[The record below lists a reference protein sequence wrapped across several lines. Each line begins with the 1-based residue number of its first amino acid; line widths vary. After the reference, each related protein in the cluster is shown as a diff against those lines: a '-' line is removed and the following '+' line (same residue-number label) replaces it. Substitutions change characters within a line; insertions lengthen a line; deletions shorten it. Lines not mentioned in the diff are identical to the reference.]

1 MRLSQGVRQLAADVL
16 DPETASGEEI
26 REQLLSMARQ
36 ALIDGLDLRDQDKH
50 YADNL
55 LAQGCREIGVG
66 WRDGKVQAYLE
77 YRTGTAAPLVPN
89 YCGGLGEVLARIN
102 EALEK
107 VGVDLVD
114 RELYAVM
121 EDEVIARVEV
131 VSRLVE
137 TINEAAK
144 LATLL
149 EPLERQQVEGLKVA
163 LVPLVGALKSAGNT
177 GELLALLRQLASHDA
192 Q

>member
-1 MRLSQGVRQLAADVL
+1 MRLSQGVRQLAANVL

-26 REQLLSMARQ
+26 REKLLTKART
-36 ALIDGLDLRDQDKH
+36 ALIEELDLRDQDKH

-121 EDEVIARVEV
+121 EDEVITREEAGE
-131 VSRLVE
+131 RLVE
-137 TINEAAK
+137 AISEARNLLFLLGSLEQHQVAALK
-144 LATLL
+144 PVLA
-149 EPLERQQVEGLKVA
+149 R
-163 LVPLVGALKSAGNT
+163 LVGALKSAGNT

-192 Q
+192 